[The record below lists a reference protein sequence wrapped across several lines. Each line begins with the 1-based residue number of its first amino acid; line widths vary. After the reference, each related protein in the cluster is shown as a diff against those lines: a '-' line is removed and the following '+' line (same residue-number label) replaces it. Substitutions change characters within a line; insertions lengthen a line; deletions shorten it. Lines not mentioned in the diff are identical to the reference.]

1 MVDVKIYSDGLK
13 APQNRQLI
21 GAIGYV
27 NGSQNHFL
35 LSESV
40 DKITLPEGEEI
51 QPEAARDYILENT
64 SEDGFKICVTSRPFD
79 DNWFFHEYRTTA
91 FISIAEWEEIFAPPS
106 LKRYLM
112 YEFALALGIFAS
124 DLSEEMAL
132 RLVHE
137 PPEACLLDFCQRK
150 PDIKLGMVAGNICP
164 QCRAV
169 FLQYGTPEEAI
180 DAVERIL
187 KVVRSE
193 AIGRPFLVEPKRAFV
208 VMRFSEHDENDN
220 TYRQGVKP
228 GLEAVGIKVTRA
240 DDAVKSSQILDK
252 IKNQI
257 DKSRFIL
264 AKVDTDNLN
273 VYFELGLA
281 MGADKDVLLVSEEGL
296 VLNLP
301 SDLRNWEC
309 LTYKKGDYEELKE
322 EISKFFI
329 DNYGFKLIMEQ

>member
-1 MVDVKIYSDGLK
+1 MVHVKVYEDGLGRS
-13 APQNRQLI
+13 QRGQLK
-21 GAIGYV
+21 GAIQYV
-27 NGSQNHFL
+27 DGAQNYFL
-35 LSESV
+35 VSEEIES
-40 DKITLPEGEEI
+40 ITLPEGEDI
-51 QPEAARDYILENT
+51 NPVEANDFLIRNT
-64 SEDGFKICVTSRPFD
+64 DSEGFKVCVLARPFD

-164 QCRAV
+164 QCRAA

-220 TYRQGVKP
+220 AYRHGVKP
-228 GLEAVGIKVTRA
+228 GLEAVGIHVSRA
-240 DDAVKSSQILDK
+240 DDTVQSSQILDK
-252 IKNQI
+252 IKTQI

-296 VLNLP
+296 VLHLP

-309 LTYKKGDYEELKE
+309 LTYRKGDYEGLKE
-322 EISKFFI
+322 KVSKFFI
-329 DNYGFKLIMEQ
+329 DNYGFQKT